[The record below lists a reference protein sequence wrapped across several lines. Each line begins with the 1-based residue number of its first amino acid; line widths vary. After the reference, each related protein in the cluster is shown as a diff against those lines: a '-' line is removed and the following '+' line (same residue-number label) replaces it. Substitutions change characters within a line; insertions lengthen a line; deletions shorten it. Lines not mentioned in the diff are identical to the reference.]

1 MKNIKILSTI
11 LLLAVIFST
20 ACRKKLT
27 DRSILSGSE
36 IVPVLTLSK
45 SDTIKLMMDSSDKK
59 AIEMKW
65 TSAEWGFPT
74 TTQYAVEIMK
84 KGGNWSDA
92 SVLSAGKEVMASLT
106 QTELNDIAIKQG
118 IVASETGILWS
129 RIKASISNSSAAIYS
144 QPKEIIVSTFAP
156 MKPLIT
162 AVPVADSIILL
173 KDSATVNAMSVTW
186 NQVNWNIPSTSVYE
200 LQMKM
205 KGESWDN
212 PMIMPTG
219 TATNYSINHKS
230 LNVLLL
236 GTYGVDTLGTESFVY
251 RVKASQPG
259 TSRVSYSDEVTKAFT
274 TYQMVFETK
283 KMYLPGDY
291 QGWNPGSATVQV
303 LEEVTPGSGNFSGL
317 VEKTKADGSLSNTEF
332 KMTPEPD
339 WDYDFGDNGSDYSNL
354 SVGSGVIGPKYL
366 GTNGPNFK
374 LVDGT
379 YLITVDT
386 TSSVRTWTYSLENWG
401 LIGDATN
408 QADTN
413 GNSTPDGWENDKNMR
428 YNQATKMY
436 EITIDLLVGGIK
448 FRKNDAWAVDYGDNG
463 NNLSMELGGA
473 NIPVSVAGNYTIK
486 MDLEG
491 KVYTITKN

>member
-1 MKNIKILSTI
+1 MKNIKILSSI
-11 LLLAVIFST
+11 LLLAVIFTT
-20 ACRKKLT
+20 ACRKKIT

-36 IVPVLTLSK
+36 IVPVLTLS
-45 SDTIKLMMDSSDKK
+45 SYDTIRLMMDSSDMKG
-59 AIEMKW
+59 IEMKW
-65 TSAEWGFPT
+65 TSADWGFPT
-74 TTQYAVEIMK
+74 TSQYAVEIMK
-84 KGGNWSDA
+84 KGGNWAEA
-92 SVLSAGKEVMASLT
+92 SVVSAGKAVMASLT

-118 IVASETGILWS
+118 IIASQSGVLWS
-129 RIKASISNSSAAIYS
+129 RIKTTIANSTAVIYS
-144 QPKEIIVSTFAP
+144 QPKEIIVSTFTP

-162 AVPVADSIILL
+162 SVPSADSILLL
-173 KDSATVNAMSVTW
+173 KDSALTTAMSISW
-186 NQVNWNIPSTSVYE
+186 NTVSWNTPSTSEYE

-212 PMIMPTG
+212 AIIYPKG
-219 TATNYSINHKS
+219 SSTNYTITHKA

-259 TSRVSYSDEVTKAFT
+259 TARVAYSDEVTKAFT
-274 TYQMVFETK
+274 TYKMIFETN

-291 QGWNPGSATVQV
+291 QGWNHNLATVQY
-303 LEEVTPGSGNFSGL
+303 LEEQTAGSGIYTGT
-317 VEKTKADGSLSNTEF
+317 VEKSKADGTLSSGGF
-332 KMTPEPD
+332 KMTPEAD
-339 WDYDFGDNGSDYSNL
+339 WDYDFGDNGTNYTDPKM
-354 SVGSGVIGPKYL
+354 GSGIIGPKSM
-366 GTNGPNFK
+366 GTNGPNFN

-379 YLITVDT
+379 YMITVDT
-386 TSSVRTWTYSLENWG
+386 TSANRTWSYSLENWG

-413 GNSTPDGWENDKNMR
+413 GNNTPDGWENDKNMR

-436 EITIDLLVGGIK
+436 EITVDLLVGGVK

-463 NNLSMELGGA
+463 NDLSMELGGA
-473 NIPVSVAGNYTIK
+473 NIPITVAGNYTFK

-491 KVYTITKN
+491 KVYTVTKN